1 MVHVDLENLIF
12 GEQMFELEGQQN
24 FINFAG
30 VCFFSGQINIARH
43 LHGDGRCA
51 LAFAFAQ
58 VGNARPDEAQ
68 IVQPA
73 VLVKARILDRQHSVF
88 HDLRNFSDGG
98 EVATLFA
105 KLAHQG
111 PVCRVNAQR

>member
-1 MVHVDLENLIF
+1 
-12 GEQMFELEGQQN
+12 MFELEGQQN

-30 VCFFSGQINIARH
+30 VCFLGRQINIARH

-68 IVQPA
+68 IVQSA
-73 VLVKARILDRQHSVF
+73 VLVKARILDGQHSVF

-98 EVATLFA
+98 EVATLLA

-111 PVCRVNAQR
+111 PVCRENAQR

>member
-1 MVHVDLENLIF
+1 
-12 GEQMFELEGQQN
+12 MFKFVGQQN

-58 VGNARPDEAQ
+58 VGNARSDEAQ
-68 IVQPA
+68 IVQPT
-73 VLVKARILDRQHSVF
+73 VLVKARILDGQHGVF
-88 HDLRNFSDGG
+88 HDLRNLSDGR
-98 EVATLFA
+98 EVATFFA

-111 PVCRVNAQR
+111 PICRVNAQR

>member
-1 MVHVDLENLIF
+1 
-12 GEQMFELEGQQN
+12 MFKFVGQQN

-58 VGNARPDEAQ
+58 VGNARPDETQ
-68 IVQPA
+68 IVQPT
-73 VLVKARILDRQHSVF
+73 VLVKARILDGQHGVF
-88 HDLRNFSDGG
+88 HDLRNLSDGR
-98 EVATLFA
+98 EVATFFA

-111 PVCRVNAQR
+111 PICRVNAQR